1 MKKTKHDN
9 AEDKAGQQDVNPAD
23 LPEMQEQETKEP
35 SEDIR
40 DVQLKEL
47 SDKYMRLAAE
57 YDNFRRRSQK
67 EKEGLYIDS
76 IVLVAAA
83 WLPVIDNL
91 ERGIASAAGF
101 DTEEAKRISD
111 GMELILQQAKDAL
124 KSLGIAEVDALGKTF
139 DPHTMEA
146 LMHAEDEN
154 AGENEVALVLSK
166 GYKRGDRVI
175 RHAKVKVVN

>member
-9 AEDKAGQQDVNPAD
+9 AEDNVTQQDVNPAD
-23 LPEMQEQETKEP
+23 LPEVNGQEILEEAVDP
-35 SEDIR
+35 R
-40 DVQLKEL
+40 DAQLKEL

-67 EKEGLYIDS
+67 EKEGLYVDS
-76 IVLVAAA
+76 IITVSAV
-83 WLPVIDNL
+83 WLTVIDNL
-91 ERGIASAAGF
+91 ERGVASAAEF
-101 DTEEAKRISD
+101 ETAEARKFAE
-111 GMELILQQAKDAL
+111 GMELILQQARDVM
-124 KSLGIAEVDALGKTF
+124 KSLGITEVDALGKAF

-146 LMHAEDEN
+146 LMHSDDEN

-166 GYKRGDRVI
+166 GYMRGDKVI

>member
-1 MKKTKHDN
+1 MKKAKHDIT
-9 AEDKAGQQDVNPAD
+9 EDNAGQQDVNAAD
-23 LPEMQEQETKEP
+23 LPEVNEEAISQDI
-35 SEDIR
+35 EDLK
-40 DVQLKEL
+40 DAQLKEL

-67 EKEGLYIDS
+67 EKEGIYVDS

-91 ERGIASAAGF
+91 ERGIAAATGY
-101 DTEEAKRISD
+101 DKDETKKIAE
-111 GMELILQQAKDAL
+111 GMELVLQQAKDAL
-124 KSLGIAEVDALGKTF
+124 KGLGITEVEALGKTF

-146 LMHAEDEN
+146 LMHAEDED

-166 GYKRGDRVI
+166 GYMRGDRVI